1 MCHLGRLH
9 SLLVVDMGAGF
20 AVVALVVALE
30 ELVLLLLVVVG
41 RQLAMLLVL
50 EELVLLLL
58 VVVVV
63 VLLLLLVV
71 LLLDGLSLP
80 ARGLLSALE
89 TSSSIG
95 AEFQM
100 DPAHAKTVYT

>member
-9 SLLVVDMGAGF
+9 SLLVVDMGAGT

-41 RQLAMLLVL
+41 RPGAMLL
-50 EELVLLLL
+50 
-58 VVVVV
+58 

-71 LLLDGLSLP
+71 LLLLLLLLAVLLLDGLSLP
-80 ARGLLSALE
+80 PRGLLSALA

-95 AEFQM
+95 SEFQM
-100 DPAHAKTVYT
+100 DPTHAKTVYT

>member
-9 SLLVVDMGAGF
+9 SLLVVDMGAGT

-41 RQLAMLLVL
+41 RPGAMLLVL
-50 EELVLLLL
+50 LLLL
-58 VVVVV
+58 LVV
-63 VLLLLLVV
+63 VLLLLLLLLAV
-71 LLLDGLSLP
+71 LLLDGLSVLP
-80 ARGLLSALE
+80 RGLLSALE

-95 AEFQM
+95 SEFQI
-100 DPAHAKTVYT
+100 DPTHAKTVYT